1 MLDLFLKYPYHFR
14 MEGKEISIELVASM
28 SADQLPVSDLSAAIV
43 AIAGKLVEIEDRLM
57 SASANASH
65 SADLTMKDM
74 MSELKKSYWT
84 VYNLIQRGLIRRDHS
99 SRKITVRRKDFEE
112 FKKSVTW

>member
-1 MLDLFLKYPYHFR
+1 V
-14 MEGKEISIELVASM
+14 EGKEISIELVASM
-28 SADQLPVSDLSAAIV
+28 SADKIPASHLSAAIV
-43 AIAGKLVEIEDRLM
+43 AIASKLVEIEDRLKT
-57 SASANASH
+57 ASTNASH

-74 MSELKKSYWT
+74 MRELKKSYWT
-84 VYNLIQRGLIRRDHS
+84 VYNLIQRGLIPRDHS